1 MGDKD
6 YCVKFEVVDTDKHW
20 ENKFLHQF
28 WDEVVRVSVFNVG
41 AVNPSKSKIHSIFR
55 HYSSKNVNNNYN
67 LLINQ
72 QNKNNRPVEVCT
84 LKFQ

>member
-6 YCVKFEVVDTDKHW
+6 NCVKFEVVDTDKHK

-28 WDEVVRVSVFNVG
+28 WDEVVTLSVFNVG

-55 HYSSKNVNNNYN
+55 HFSSKYENINYN
-67 LLINQ
+67 SNA
-72 QNKNNRPVEVCT
+72 
-84 LKFQ
+84 